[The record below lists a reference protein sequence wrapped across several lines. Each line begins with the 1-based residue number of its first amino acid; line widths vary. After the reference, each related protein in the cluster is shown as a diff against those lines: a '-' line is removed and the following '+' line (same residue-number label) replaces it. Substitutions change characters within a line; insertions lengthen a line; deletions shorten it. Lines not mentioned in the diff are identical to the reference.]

1 MNATDSILRLG
12 SRFGVLML
20 IAGAILWGIYH
31 YGDKIGLNT
40 LQAETL
46 FLPGLRD
53 PYSAFSLWRP
63 YCAVHTRPPSEG
75 AGGAIDKWSASE
87 AGFPESPRSY

>member
-40 LQAETL
+40 LQAKL
-46 FLPGLRD
+46 YFCPGLG
-53 PYSAFSLWRP
+53 SLFCFSLWRP

>member
-40 LQAETL
+40 LQAKLYFCLGLGILILL
-46 FLPGLRD
+46 FRYGGR
-53 PYSAFSLWRP
+53 
-63 YCAVHTRPPSEG
+63 TRPPSEG

>member
-40 LQAETL
+40 LQAKLYFCLGLGSL
-46 FLPGLRD
+46 FCFFVMAAVLCSS
-53 PYSAFSLWRP
+53 YSA
-63 YCAVHTRPPSEG
+63 
-75 AGGAIDKWSASE
+75 AI
-87 AGFPESPRSY
+87 

>member
-40 LQAETL
+40 LQKAKLYFCLGLGILDLL
-46 FLPGLRD
+46 FVMAAVLCSS
-53 PYSAFSLWRP
+53 YSA
-63 YCAVHTRPPSEG
+63 
-75 AGGAIDKWSASE
+75 AI
-87 AGFPESPRSY
+87 

>member
-20 IAGAILWGIYH
+20 IAGAILWGDISLWRQDWIEY
-31 YGDKIGLNT
+31 
-40 LQAETL
+40 AASETL